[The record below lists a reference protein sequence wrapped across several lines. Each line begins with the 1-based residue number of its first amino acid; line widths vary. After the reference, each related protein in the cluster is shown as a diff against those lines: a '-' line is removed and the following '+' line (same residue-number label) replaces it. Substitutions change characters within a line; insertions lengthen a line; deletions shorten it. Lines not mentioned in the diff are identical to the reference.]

1 MDRSI
6 DSAIIGLKQKL
17 LEMANHVEQA
27 VNAASVALI
36 EKNNQ
41 KLEQVYRSEDAVNKA
56 HKDIDEACMIMIATQ
71 SPIASDLRW
80 ILAIIKINT
89 DLERMADQAC
99 NIAFHVEELIKLPPV
114 KPLVDL
120 PKMAEEV
127 RFMVRESLDAFVKRD
142 LKLAEDVLGRDDAV
156 DEKKD
161 AILKEM
167 KELMRQ
173 NPELVDAGFE
183 MILVARNL
191 ERIADHATNIAEDV
205 IFAVS
210 GKDIRHGGE

>member
-6 DSAIIGLKQKL
+6 DSAIVGLKQKL
-17 LEMANHVEQA
+17 LQMAKHVEDA
-27 VNAASVALI
+27 VVAASDALL
-36 EKNNQ
+36 KRDA
-41 KLEQVYRSEDAVNKA
+41 KLLEEVQLNEDAVNKA
-56 HKDIDEACMIMIATQ
+56 HKDIDEACMVMIATQ

-99 NIAFHVEELIKLPPV
+99 NIAYHVEVLLKQPQVKALI
-114 KPLVDL
+114 DL

-127 RFMVRESLDAFVKRD
+127 RFMVRESLDAFINND
-142 LKLAEDVLGRDDAV
+142 IKLAEDVLGRDDAV

-161 AILKEM
+161 QILTEM
-167 KELMRQ
+167 KALMRQ
-173 NPELVDAGFE
+173 KPELIDAGFE
-183 MILVARNL
+183 LILLARNL

-210 GKDIRHGGE
+210 GKDIRHGGT